1 MAQAK
6 AHRTRPNTTYA
17 TAEESTPGVTVE
29 DFDKLLEDI
38 DEILEENVIEVVR
51 LYRQKGGE

>member
-1 MAQAK
+1 MRQT
-6 AHRTRPNTTYA
+6 RERTTRPNTTYA
-17 TAEESTPGVTVE
+17 TADAPTTGITVE

-51 LYRQKGGE
+51 LYRQCPGQ

>member
-6 AHRTRPNTTYA
+6 ARTTRPNSTYA
-17 TAEESTPGVTVE
+17 TADAPTTGVTVE

-51 LYRQKGGE
+51 LYRQTGGE